1 MSLPPTRLAAIK
13 KTIGNKLGGNE
24 EDCQQQAWQHRRRLP
39 TTRLVANRTHQCR
52 LQGRQQATVLEKT
65 WTLLQATRPAE
76 LGKDIGSEIDAN

>member
-24 EDCQQQAWQHRRRLP
+24 EDCRQQAWQQLRSLP
-39 TTRLVANRTHQCR
+39 TTRLVANMAHQCR

-65 WTLLQATRPAE
+65 WTSLQATRLAE
-76 LGKDIGSEIDAN
+76 LGIGIGNRVGAN